1 MLFIFDF
8 YAFFCAIKIGNV
20 MKKIVVFAS
29 GSGTNAEN
37 IIKYFAK
44 TKTGSVVA
52 VFANNRNAGVL
63 ERAKTYELPT
73 KVFSKEE
80 LFEGEVLRNLY
91 KIQPDLI
98 VLAGFL
104 LKLPAN
110 IIAAY
115 PDKIINIHPA
125 LLPKYGGTGMY
136 GMHIHKAIVANK
148 ENETGITIHF
158 VNENYDEG
166 NIIFQ
171 QNVVLTGDETPE
183 EVAHKI
189 HYLEQ
194 KYFPEVIEEILNLKS

>member
-8 YAFFCAIKIGNV
+8 YAFFCAIKTGKV

-44 TKTGSVVA
+44 TKTGNVVA
-52 VFANNRNAGVL
+52 VFTNNRNAGVL
-63 ERAKTYELPT
+63 ERAKTYEIQT
-73 KVFSKEE
+73 NVFSKEQ
-80 LFEGEVLRNLY
+80 LFEGEVLHMVNE
-91 KIQPDLI
+91 IQPDLI

-104 LKLPAN
+104 LKFPAN

-115 PDKIINIHPA
+115 RDKIINIHPA

-171 QNVVLTGDETPE
+171 QNVVLAGDETPE

-189 HYLEQ
+189 HDLEQ
-194 KYFPEVIEEILNLKS
+194 KHFPTVIEEILNLKS